1 MLLYSLHPLPTAGF
15 SPPVSPQQAGR
26 RAVLSQ
32 VVMTLEECGTTP
44 GYHDFL
50 GNVYIALIHAIMTL
64 WVMYTFSLPRNL
76 SPSFF
81 MRTGMRLMTEPQK
94 KRSTTPL

>member
-1 MLLYSLHPLPTAGF
+1 
-15 SPPVSPQQAGR
+15 
-26 RAVLSQ
+26 
-32 VVMTLEECGTTP
+32 MTLEVCGTIP

-50 GNVYIALIHAIMTL
+50 GNVYIALLHAIMTFR
-64 WVMYTFSLPRNL
+64 VMYTFSLPRNL

-81 MRTGMRLMTEPQK
+81 MRTGMRLMTEPQE